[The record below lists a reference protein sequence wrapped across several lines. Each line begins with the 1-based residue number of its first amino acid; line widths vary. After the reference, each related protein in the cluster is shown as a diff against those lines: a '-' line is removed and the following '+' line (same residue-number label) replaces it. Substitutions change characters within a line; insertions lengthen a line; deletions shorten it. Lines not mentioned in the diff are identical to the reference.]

1 VGIHKEVACRYGSI
15 RPDKTGLELCR
26 LVGTNPFRVVVSIR
40 EQWQCR
46 LAVVPDCMAQAE
58 VLPSSDNA

>member
-1 VGIHKEVACRYGSI
+1 VGIQKEAADRYGST
-15 RPDKTGLELCR
+15 RPNKTGPELCR

-40 EQWQCR
+40 EQWQWR

-58 VLPSSDNA
+58 VLLSLDNA